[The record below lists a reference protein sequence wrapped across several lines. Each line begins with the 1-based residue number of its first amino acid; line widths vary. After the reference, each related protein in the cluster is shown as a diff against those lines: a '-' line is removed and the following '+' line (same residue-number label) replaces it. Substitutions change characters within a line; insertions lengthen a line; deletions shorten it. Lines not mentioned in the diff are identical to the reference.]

1 MFSTLSRRTRC
12 GLGALKVESFSV
24 PGVGV
29 VRYDLFMTEYLK
41 VVFVPGLLP
50 DKWFRRFD
58 KRHGGAAQDTNRRD
72 SREPQDLRRNPRGE
86 RPVRIASAIADD
98 PLPYIL
104 HGQADVAFV
113 RMDDRGREGVVEDA
127 EATGQS
133 IHLIELYEEQPGVAV
148 PKDNPIAL
156 FPQVSLRDLGD
167 EKIMWAPLPP
177 HFRIDS
183 TDVRAALEVVAANV
197 GVVIAPRPL
206 LRVINKRGVK
216 DVALSDGRPT
226 QLAMVWLQSR
236 DNRDIQN
243 LVGIVRGRTARSSR

>member
-1 MFSTLSRRTRC
+1 M
-12 GLGALKVESFSV
+12 
-24 PGVGV
+24 GV
-29 VRYDLFMTEYLK
+29 VRYDRFMTEYLK

-58 KRHGGAAQDTNRRD
+58 ERHGGAPRGMTKPSE
-72 SREPQDLRRNPRGE
+72 SREEQKSHRDPRSE
-86 RPVRIASAIADD
+86 RPVRIASAPADH
-98 PLPYIL
+98 PLPYVL
-104 HGQADVAFV
+104 RGKADVAFV
-113 RMDDRGREGVVEDA
+113 RMDNRGREGVVKDA
-127 EATGQS
+127 EASGQS

-156 FPQVSLRDLGD
+156 FPQVSSHELED
-167 EKIMWAPLPP
+167 EKIMWSPKPP
-177 HFRIDS
+177 HYRVEIA
-183 TDVRAALEVVAANV
+183 DVRAALEVVSANV

-226 QLAMVWLQSR
+226 RLAMVWLQSR

>member
-1 MFSTLSRRTRC
+1 MRTRVMHGQFPPRRSRRWI
-12 GLGALKVESFSV
+12 GALHVESCSA

-58 KRHGGAAQDTNRRD
+58 DRHGNA
-72 SREPQDLRRNPRGE
+72 SRGTNPR
-86 RPVRIASAIADD
+86 VRIASAVADD
-98 PLPYIL
+98 PLPYVL
-104 HGQADVAFV
+104 HGKADVAFV
-113 RMDDRGREGVVEDA
+113 RMDSRGREGVVKDA
-127 EATGQS
+127 EASGHS

-156 FPQVSLRDLGD
+156 FPQVSSQDLED
-167 EKIMWAPLPP
+167 EKIMWAPQPP
-177 HFRIDS
+177 DFRVNIP
-183 TDVRAALEVVAANV
+183 DVRSALEVVAANV

-216 DVALSDGRPT
+216 DVALSDGRPS